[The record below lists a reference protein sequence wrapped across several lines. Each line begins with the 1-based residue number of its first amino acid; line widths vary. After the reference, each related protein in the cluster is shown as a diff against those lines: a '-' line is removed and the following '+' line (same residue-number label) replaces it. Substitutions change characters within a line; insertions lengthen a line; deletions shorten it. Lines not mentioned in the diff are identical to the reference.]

1 MSRAPAGIAV
11 RALSIQ
17 SAPAVGKPPFV
28 WFAVAAHS
36 VHHRVR
42 RGLVPG
48 RLGNMP
54 EQRAGK
60 ARTSRSTRTSAGKEH
75 LRGAEEA
82 AERACQSLQKLIRHR
97 AEGVSAVSRSDD
109 GWHIDVDVLELP
121 RIPDTTSLLATY
133 EVDIDEDGSLLQ
145 YRRVRRYRRG
155 QADT

>member
-1 MSRAPAGIAV
+1 MSE
-11 RALSIQ
+11 
-17 SAPAVGKPPFV
+17 
-28 WFAVAAHS
+28 H
-36 VHHRVR
+36 
-42 RGLVPG
+42 
-48 RLGNMP
+48 
-54 EQRAGK
+54 RAGK
-60 ARTSRSTRTSAGKEH
+60 ARTSRSTRASAGKEH

-82 AERACQSLQKLIRHR
+82 AERACRSLQKLIRHR

-109 GWHIDVDVLELP
+109 GWHVDVDVLELP

>member
-1 MSRAPAGIAV
+1 MS
-11 RALSIQ
+11 
-17 SAPAVGKPPFV
+17 
-28 WFAVAAHS
+28 
-36 VHHRVR
+36 
-42 RGLVPG
+42 
-48 RLGNMP
+48 

-60 ARTSRSTRTSAGKEH
+60 ARTSRSTRASAGKEH

-109 GWHIDVDVLELP
+109 GWHVDVDVLELP

-133 EVDIDEDGSLLQ
+133 EVDIDEEGALMQ

-155 QADT
+155 EADT